1 VHVGATLLRGNGRD
15 LLMDK
20 SVDEFAQT
28 WLPEQRPAAAGHDSA
43 RTSSH
48 QFTASSRQGRD
59 PMKDTTLALQQ
70 AAVAADARP
79 CGDRG
84 HGSTWNAS
92 VVMAAGSLE
101 FMTIISTK
109 RPARHLGGQPT

>member
-1 VHVGATLLRGNGRD
+1 
-15 LLMDK
+15 
-20 SVDEFAQT
+20 
-28 WLPEQRPAAAGHDSA
+28 
-43 RTSSH
+43 
-48 QFTASSRQGRD
+48 
-59 PMKDTTLALQQ
+59 MKYTTLALQQ